1 MFLNVLLL
9 SCCTDISI
17 KHMSLSSSVAASF
30 GRITL
35 LCNHK
40 VQVLWLRCLPV

>member
-17 KHMSLSSSVAASF
+17 KHMSLSSAVAARP

-40 VQVLWLRCLPV
+40 IQVLWLRCLPV

>member
-17 KHMSLSSSVAASF
+17 KHMLLSSVAASP

-40 VQVLWLRCLPV
+40 IQVLWL